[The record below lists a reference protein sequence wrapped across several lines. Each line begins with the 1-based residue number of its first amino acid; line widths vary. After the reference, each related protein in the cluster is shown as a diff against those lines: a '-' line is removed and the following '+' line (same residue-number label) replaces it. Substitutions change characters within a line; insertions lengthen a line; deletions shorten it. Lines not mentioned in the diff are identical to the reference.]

1 MAAFREIT
9 VTSWQSLLAELHSSA
24 VVPRSSSA
32 GGHFRSPFVFRGV
45 DNAQWKL
52 QSSLERLPKARS
64 TQRALIEGSLIRSFR
79 KYANAGLF
87 DEKSE
92 WYVLAVAQHNGLPT
106 RCLDWSSAPLIAAH
120 FACGDEKQK
129 SSDGVIWCL
138 NAEVLRDLTDLKIRR
153 TGSRGLQAGRSW
165 VYDTR
170 YLEES
175 FGTLE
180 GLKQSTQKTNMMLL
194 WEPPSLDS
202 RIASQSGLLTVMNS
216 ANVSQHS
223 FFDHHAKL
231 FPDLML
237 RIVIAASAKAEI
249 RDMLDQNGISER
261 SIFPDLPGLC
271 SWLRRYYSKAW

>member
-1 MAAFREIT
+1 MTPFREIT
-9 VTSWQSLLAELHSSA
+9 VTSWHSLLAELHSPA
-24 VVPRSSSA
+24 LVPLSSSA
-32 GGHFRSPFVFRGV
+32 GGHFRSPFIFRGV

-52 QSSLERLPKARS
+52 QSSLERLPKNHG
-64 TQRALIEGSLIRSFR
+64 TQPSLVEDSLIRSFR

-106 RCLDWSSAPLIAAH
+106 RCLDWSSAPLIGAH

-129 SSDGVIWCL
+129 NNDGVIWCL
-138 NAEVLRDLTDLKIRR
+138 NAEILRDLTDLKIRR
-153 TGSRGLQAGRSW
+153 SGSPGLLTGRSW

-180 GLKQSTQKTNMMLL
+180 TLKQSTQKTNMMLL

-223 FFDHHAKL
+223 FLSKHAKL

-237 RIVIAASAKAEI
+237 RIVISASAKPEI

-271 SWLRRYYSKAW
+271 SWLRRYYS